1 MATLKEILRELEVL
15 IEEVTHYIEVTDSD
29 NLASDLEK
37 DVLNDMETAAANLE
51 GIIADVSDGLY
62 EDDTENDFLEE
73 DDY

>member
-37 DVLNDMETAAANLE
+37 YVLDDMETAAANLE
-51 GIIADVSDGLY
+51 GIIGDVTDGLY
-62 EDDTENDFLEE
+62 EDDTEDDFLEE

>member
-1 MATLKEILRELEVL
+1 MATLKEILREFEVL

-37 DVLNDMETAAANLE
+37 DVLDDMETAAANLE
-51 GIIADVSDGLY
+51 GIIGDMADGLY
-62 EDDTENDFLEE
+62 DEDEEDGFLEE

>member
-37 DVLNDMETAAANLE
+37 DVLDDMETAAANLE
-51 GIIADVSDGLY
+51 GIIGDKVDGLY
-62 EDDTENDFLEE
+62 DEDEESDFLEE

>member
-37 DVLNDMETAAANLE
+37 DVLDDMETAAANLE
-51 GIIADVSDGLY
+51 GIIGDKADGLY
-62 EDDTENDFLEE
+62 DEDEKDDFFEE

>member
-37 DVLNDMETAAANLE
+37 DVLDDMETAAANLE
-51 GIIADVSDGLY
+51 GIIGDQADGMYD
-62 EDDTENDFLEE
+62 EDERDDFFEE

>member
-1 MATLKEILRELEVL
+1 MATLKEILRELEVI
-15 IEEVTHYIEVTDSD
+15 IEELEMYTETTNSD

-37 DVLNDMETAAANLE
+37 DVLDDMETAAANLE

-62 EDDTENDFLEE
+62 EEDTEDDFLEE

>member
-29 NLASDLEK
+29 NLSSDLEK
-37 DVLNDMETAAANLE
+37 NVLDDMETAASNLE
-51 GIIADVSDGLY
+51 GIIGDKADGLY
-62 EDDTENDFLEE
+62 DEDTEDGFLEE

>member
-37 DVLNDMETAAANLE
+37 DVLDDMETAAANLE
-51 GIIADVSDGLY
+51 GIIGDVTDGLY
-62 EDDTENDFLEE
+62 EDDTEDDFLEE

>member
-15 IEEVTHYIEVTDSD
+15 IEEVTHYIEVTNSD

-37 DVLNDMETAAANLE
+37 DVLDDMETAAANLE
-51 GIIADVSDGLY
+51 GIIGDVTDGLY
-62 EDDTENDFLEE
+62 EDDTEDDFLEE

>member
-37 DVLNDMETAAANLE
+37 DVLDDMETAAANLE
-51 GIIADVSDGLY
+51 GIIGDVADGLY
-62 EDDTENDFLEE
+62 EEDTEDDFFEE

>member
-15 IEEVTHYIEVTDSD
+15 IEEVTHYIEVTDSN

-37 DVLNDMETAAANLE
+37 DVLDDMETAAANLE
-51 GIIADVSDGLY
+51 GIIGDVTDGLY
-62 EDDTENDFLEE
+62 EDDTEDDFLEE

>member
-62 EDDTENDFLEE
+62 EDDTEDDFLEE

>member
-15 IEEVTHYIEVTDSD
+15 IEEVTHYIKVTDSD

-37 DVLNDMETAAANLE
+37 DVLDDMETAAANLE
-51 GIIADVSDGLY
+51 GIIGDVTDGLY
-62 EDDTENDFLEE
+62 EDDTEDDFLEE

>member
-1 MATLKEILRELEVL
+1 MATLKEILRELEVI
-15 IEEVTHYIEVTDSD
+15 IEELEMYTETTNSD

-62 EDDTENDFLEE
+62 EDDTEDDFLEE

>member
-29 NLASDLEK
+29 NLSSDLEK
-37 DVLNDMETAAANLE
+37 DVLDGMETAASNLE
-51 GIIADVSDGLY
+51 GIIGDKADGLY
-62 EDDTENDFLEE
+62 DEDEKDDFLEE